1 MRARFLAR
9 LAAPGAVLLVSAG
22 LATAQQAHWTSIG
35 PRGGEI
41 SQIVFDPADPTLV
54 YATSERS
61 GVFKSR
67 NGGRFWQPANADL
80 PVDERVVHAIAVAG
94 SELLIGTDS
103 DGAWRSVDAGAH
115 WTSAGF
121 AQLDV
126 VAVGLDPGSSGLAF
140 ASIDFDIDHNNGV
153 WSSRDGGSSWQRADG
168 GIEGLVAGNFVV
180 HPGTQSPAVVYAG
193 LVGFNEQLA
202 GRCVVKSVDGG
213 AHWSVLGSGLPVP
226 ASPSDA
232 QQCFIALDPAAP
244 ATLYLAMRIF
254 AGAPEVL
261 TTATFKSV
269 DGGEHWQQMAGP
281 GGFPIATGAA
291 GSVWTPLGRSGDGGA
306 TWRTFPQPIPTVEPI
321 DDMVSPGGLAPI
333 PGVADQALMSD
344 LPDGVV
350 RVVGGGDAVLLS
362 NRGLIAVDAAEFA
375 VRATQPTSFLAR
387 TEFSLVQ
394 HAGPGTLW
402 QTTGPP
408 LGDNYAY
415 LQPLVHPADPDLLY
429 AQAFAPSPD
438 DGVVISNDGGEH
450 WRTVRGPGSRIWQLT
465 PSPLSTRVLYA
476 AVGGLKAGDCG
487 LFVSTNLARH
497 WSCLGL
503 PAPMRGVVV
512 DRKAES
518 TLYGL
523 PAPHLEVPNESVRP
537 LQKSVDAGRTWHAS
551 QVGAGGWPMALAIAS
566 SRSHRI
572 YLATSAGMFRSD
584 DDGASWQP
592 AGNGLPPALFDV
604 LELVSVIV
612 DPGRPEVAYVAG
624 SEQGV
629 FRTGDAGANWTMLDP
644 TMPAALFAPQIAL
657 DPSDP
662 HLIYAGTFEQGMLV
676 LPVP

>member
-1 MRARFLAR
+1 MRARFIAR

-41 SQIVFDPADPTLV
+41 SQIVFDPADPTRV
-54 YATSERS
+54 YATSARS
-61 GVFKSR
+61 GVFTSR
-67 NGGRFWQPANADL
+67 NGGRLWQPTNAGL
-80 PVDERVVHAIAVAG
+80 PVAARLVQAIAVAG
-94 SELLIGTDS
+94 SELLIGTGS

-115 WTSAGF
+115 WTPAGF

-126 VAVGLDPGSSGLAF
+126 RAVGLDPGSSGLAF
-140 ASIDFDIDHNNGV
+140 ASIDFDPDHTGV
-153 WSSRDGGSSWQRADG
+153 WSSRDSGASWQRADG

-193 LVGFNEQLA
+193 FVGRNDQLA
-202 GRCVVKSVDGG
+202 GRCEVKSVDDGV
-213 AHWSVLGSGLPVP
+213 HWSVLGSGLPVP
-226 ASPSDA
+226 ASPFDD

-281 GGFPIATGAA
+281 GGFPIATGA
-291 GSVWTPLGRSGDGGA
+291 GDSVWTPLGRSGDGGA
-306 TWRTFPQPIPTVEPI
+306 TWRTFPQPIPTVVPFDEL
-321 DDMVSPGGLAPI
+321 VSPGGLAPI
-333 PGVADQALMSD
+333 PGIADQALMSD
-344 LPDGVV
+344 LPAGVV

-362 NRGLIAVDAAEFA
+362 NRGLIAVAGAELA

-387 TEFSLVQ
+387 TEFGLVQ
-394 HAGPGTLW
+394 HSGPGTLW
-402 QTTGPP
+402 QTAGPP
-408 LGDNYAY
+408 LGDNFAY

-429 AQAFAPSPD
+429 AQAFAASPD
-438 DGVVISNDGGEH
+438 DGIVISNDGGEH
-450 WRTVRGPGSRIWQLT
+450 WRTLRGPGSRILQLA

-487 LFVSTNLARH
+487 LFVSKNLARH
-497 WSCLGL
+497 WGCLGL

-523 PAPHLEVPNESVRP
+523 PAPRPEVPGESERP
-537 LQKSVDAGRTWHAS
+537 LQKSVDAGQTWHAS

-584 DDGASWQP
+584 DDGARWQP
-592 AGNGLPPALFDV
+592 AGNGLPPALFGV
-604 LELVSVIV
+604 LEPVAVVV
-612 DPGRPEVAYVAG
+612 DPGRPEVAYVGVRSRAC
-624 SEQGV
+624 SERATAA
-629 FRTGDAGANWTMLDP
+629 RTGRCSIPRYRRACSRRRSRSILP
-644 TMPAALFAPQIAL
+644 TR
-657 DPSDP
+657 
-662 HLIYAGTFEQGMLV
+662 T
-676 LPVP
+676 

>member
-1 MRARFLAR
+1 MRARFVAR

-41 SQIVFDPADPTLV
+41 SQIVFDPADPALV

-67 NGGRFWQPANADL
+67 NGGRLWQLVNAGLPADAH
-80 PVDERVVHAIAVAG
+80 VVHAIAVAG
-94 SELLIGTDS
+94 SELLIGTDG

-115 WTSAGF
+115 WTRAGF
-121 AQLDV
+121 ALLDV

-140 ASIDFDIDHNNGV
+140 ASIAFDPADNNGV
-153 WSSRDGGSSWQRADG
+153 WSSRDSGTSWQRADG

-193 LVGFNEQLA
+193 LVGFNDQLA

-306 TWRTFPQPIPTVEPI
+306 TWRTFPQPIPTVEAI
-321 DDMVSPGGLAPI
+321 DEVVSPGGLAPI

-362 NRGLIAVDAAEFA
+362 NRGLIATAADFA
-375 VRATQPTSFLAR
+375 VRATQPTSFFGG

-394 HAGPGTLW
+394 HVGPGTLW

-408 LGDNYAY
+408 LGDNFGFV
-415 LQPLVHPADPDLLY
+415 QPLVHPADPDLLY
-429 AQAFAPSPD
+429 AVAFAPSPD
-438 DGVVISNDGGEH
+438 DGIVISNDGGEH
-450 WRTVRGPGSRIWQLT
+450 WRTLRGPGSGILQLA

-476 AVGGLKAGDCG
+476 AVGGLKTHDCG
-487 LFVSTNLARH
+487 LFVTKNLARD
-497 WSCLGL
+497 WGCLGL
-503 PAPMRGVVV
+503 RAPMRGVVV
-512 DRKAES
+512 DHNAVS
-518 TLYGL
+518 TLYAL
-523 PAPHLEVPNESVRP
+523 PEPTLLVPNESVRP
-537 LQKSVDAGRTWHAS
+537 LQKSVDGGQTWHTS
-551 QVGAGGWPMALAIAS
+551 QAGAGGWPMALAIAS
-566 SRSHRI
+566 SRSHRV
-572 YLATSAGMFRSD
+572 YLATSVGMFRSG
-584 DDGASWQP
+584 DDGAHWQP
-592 AGNGLPPALFDV
+592 AGNGLPSTLFDI
-604 LELVSVIV
+604 LEPVAVIV
-612 DPGRPEVAYVAG
+612 DPGRPEVAYVVGA
-624 SEQGV
+624 EQGV
-629 FRTGDAGANWTMLDP
+629 FRTGDAGASWTMLDP
-644 TMPAALFAPQIAL
+644 TTPAALFLPQIAL

-662 HLIYAGTFEQGMLV
+662 HQIYAGTSEQGV
-676 LPVP
+676 LTMSVP